1 MLETSKEIAYCGLI
15 CEFDDCYENCG
26 GCKKGEGCGD
36 KDCYHKKCCREKG
49 LEGCWECADFPCG
62 QGHFNSKEISIGQF
76 IGCVRFIRETSL
88 DDYMSAV
95 FLNKRVGIKY
105 GLGGF
110 YADKTEKKVI
120 ELLRKGLQRR
130 ATFRLRF

>member
-1 MLETSKEIAYCGLI
+1 
-15 CEFDDCYENCG
+15 
-26 GCKKGEGCGD
+26 
-36 KDCYHKKCCREKG
+36 
-49 LEGCWECADFPCG
+49 
-62 QGHFNSKEISIGQF
+62 
-76 IGCVRFIRETSL
+76 
-88 DDYMSAV
+88 MSAV